1 MKTNVFSRIWHRRY
15 LTLDRYMSGK
25 FIKVFLATF
34 VTVLTIFCFL
44 CLLSSSLKGWSAGDV
59 FVQMTNPSP
68 KKEMMD
74 LTDWLLIVAVN
85 LFGMFIVNGIL
96 LTLLINWISN
106 RKDRFENGM
115 SRYEIIGESKFSVII
130 GGHSMVARLA
140 KRIMERDH
148 LDYVLVQTKRSP
160 SELRKEIFAEIKD
173 PRQAANVIIYSGSRT
188 AWHELEELNVVNSK
202 EVFIIGENSDIDSND
217 HDSLN
222 LKCWQLLRTH
232 ITEPKD
238 RKLSCHVMFET
249 QSIFT
254 AFQTTDIDI
263 DDTRTFRFIPFSI
276 YEIWSRKALIGHF
289 FHKLESEYIPLDGKE
304 GLTYDSPGRVHLIIS
319 GSNKQALALLTEA
332 AQLAHYPNFLNPEI
346 GRPRTLISIIDQEA
360 KDYLLRMKSKL
371 PHLFQLARWRYV
383 KAPTDIYPRK
393 QEDWKIFDST
403 ADINSLANT
412 HYPWIDPLKTES
424 TEFPFSGG
432 YLGDDFIDI
441 DLEFIE
447 GSLHMPSVR
456 CYLEDACEADSK
468 HGRLTLAICDDD
480 PSAALETALS
490 LPAAMYSRALQ
501 ILVQQQTSSTIVD
514 GIRKGNTGSDTS
526 KYQNLRSFGMIVE
539 TDYFGL
545 FEARLPKYVA
555 YAYDAINR
563 GTSFDEEY
571 QKSGDIKDFN
581 RQVENVWLDI
591 TPDGGK
597 TCIAKRWSNFY
608 SANNFYSKLRSA
620 GKSAIPGSTIQDPD
634 ILEILAKTEHNRWV
648 MEQLLLGMCP
658 PSKDYAGLLPIED
671 PALRK
676 TLKSHGI
683 HPDLISNDKLGST
696 SRYDVEIVR
705 IIPLAIDL
713 SYKEGCQ

>member
-1 MKTNVFSRIWHRRY
+1 
-15 LTLDRYMSGK
+15 MSGK
-25 FIKVFLATF
+25 FIKVFLVTF

-44 CLLSSSLKGWSAGDV
+44 CLLSSILKGWSAGEV
-59 FVQMTNPSP
+59 FVQMTNPSPKP

-106 RKDRFENGM
+106 RKDRFENGLA
-115 SRYEIIGESKFSVII
+115 RYEIIGESKFSVII

-140 KRIMERDH
+140 RRIMERDN
-148 LDYVLVQTKRSP
+148 LDYVLIQTKRSP

-173 PRQAANVIIYSGSRT
+173 LRQASNVIIYSGSRT
-188 AWHELEELNVVNSK
+188 SWHELEELHVVNSN

-222 LKCWQLLRTH
+222 LKCWQLLRSH

-238 RKLSCHVMFET
+238 RKLPCHVMFET

-263 DDTRTFRFIPFSI
+263 DDTRTFRFIPFII
-276 YEIWSRKALIGHF
+276 YEIWSQKALIGYGPHIDQ
-289 FHKLESEYIPLDGKE
+289 SEYVPLDGKE
-304 GLTYDSPGRVHLIIS
+304 GLAYDSPARVHLIIS
-319 GSNKQALALLTEA
+319 GSNKQAMALLTEA
-332 AQLAHYPNFLNPEI
+332 AQLTHYPNFLNPET
-346 GRPRTLISIIDQEA
+346 GRPRTLITIIDHDA
-360 KDYLLRMKSKL
+360 KDCMLRMKSKL
-371 PHLFQLARWRYV
+371 PHLFQLVRWRYV
-383 KAPTDIYPRK
+383 AAPMDIYPNK
-393 QEDWKIFDST
+393 LEDWKIFDSVS
-403 ADINSLANT
+403 DINSLSNT
-412 HYPWIDPLKTES
+412 RYPWIDPKKTES
-424 TEFPFSGG
+424 SDFPFSGG

-441 DLEFIE
+441 DFEFID
-447 GSLHMPSVR
+447 GSLQTPSIR
-456 CYLEDACEADSK
+456 KYIEDACEASVEYS
-468 HGRLTLAICDDD
+468 RLTLAICDDD

-490 LPAAMYSRALQ
+490 LPDTIYDRALQ

-514 GIRKGNTGSDTS
+514 GIRKGKTGSDNS

-545 FEARLPKYVA
+545 FEAKLPKYVA

-563 GTSFDEEY
+563 DTSFCEEY
-571 QKSGDIKDFN
+571 QKAGNLKDFN
-581 RQVENVWLDI
+581 RQVENVWLDL

-597 TCIAKRWSNFY
+597 TCIAKRWSNLY

-620 GKSAIPGSTIQDPD
+620 GRTAVLGKTIQDSD

-648 MEQLLLGMCP
+648 MEQLLLGMAP
-658 PSKDYAGLLPIED
+658 PSKDYADLLPIED
-671 PALRK
+671 PAIRK
-676 TLKSHGI
+676 ALKSHGI

-705 IIPLAIDL
+705 IIPLAVDL
-713 SYKEGCQ
+713 SYRQES